1 MSTDNTAPA
10 PVTVTVEEYKQAMN
24 ELAQARLAVD
34 RLQLEAQQRLQ
45 EQQAQSLEQQRRHA
59 ARARDMRRQS
69 QGMPL
74 LGYATPAPAVSSL
87 TESAAAR
94 LNTVTPMG
102 QRTQSQHRGVAFAS
116 PSTRPQP
123 DDVYGSEE
131 DDGPI
136 LAAAPLPNAEDERRK
151 QEIIG
156 KAMRRMPAP
165 DKFRGD
171 TNDDKDRVEA
181 WCTQVTSYLDSQFY
195 GISRDE
201 VKVERMTLVLGLLDK
216 PASTWVNNMYSEERG
231 DSWEDIQPLFITTV
245 RDGRDTPAALRQ
257 RMDSLAFGRGKCR
270 DLLSFNQEFET
281 LRMKLYPTSSTDLA
295 MSQVSADYYGKAI
308 RRGDPE
314 LYVEALRFLTIAAG
328 LNQDRQPE
336 LREWKAAAADAVR
349 IRDVQREAQRAIQAN
364 SGGRGGWRAERAA
377 ANQLQQQTAPGPAA
391 HCQGPDAEPQ
401 TWERQEGEQDAGA
414 VGDAQANAVGTRRQG
429 EPHAGGRPQ
438 QQQRPRYLPEDEVTK
453 LRAAGRCFKCYQK
466 GHRSS
471 DASCPGRGKPHQRRP
486 TTEELKA

>member
-1 MSTDNTAPA
+1 M
-10 PVTVTVEEYKQAMN
+10 
-24 ELAQARLAVD
+24 
-34 RLQLEAQQRLQ
+34 
-45 EQQAQSLEQQRRHA
+45 
-59 ARARDMRRQS
+59 
-69 QGMPL
+69 
-74 LGYATPAPAVSSL
+74 
-87 TESAAAR
+87 
-94 LNTVTPMG
+94 
-102 QRTQSQHRGVAFAS
+102 
-116 PSTRPQP
+116 
-123 DDVYGSEE
+123 
-131 DDGPI
+131 
-136 LAAAPLPNAEDERRK
+136 
-151 QEIIG
+151 
-156 KAMRRMPAP
+156 
-165 DKFRGD
+165 
-171 TNDDKDRVEA
+171 
-181 WCTQVTSYLDSQFY
+181 
-195 GISRDE
+195 
-201 VKVERMTLVLGLLDK
+201 
-216 PASTWVNNMYSEERG
+216 
-231 DSWEDIQPLFITTV
+231 

-377 ANQLQQQTAPGPAA
+377 VNQLQQQTAPGPAA
-391 HCQGPDAEPQ
+391 QGPDADPQ

-429 EPHAGGRPQ
+429 EPQTGGRLQ